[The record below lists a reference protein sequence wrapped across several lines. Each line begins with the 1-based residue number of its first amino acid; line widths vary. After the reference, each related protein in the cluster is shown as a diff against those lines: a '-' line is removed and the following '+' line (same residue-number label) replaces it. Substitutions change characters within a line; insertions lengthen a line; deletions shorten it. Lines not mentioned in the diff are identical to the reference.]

1 MTRHLRGLMAA
12 LAVGAMVTAAPSVAQ
27 VAAPDITPPTLNLPA
42 RGSFVPLSTI
52 TGTPFDPDN
61 GWPEATGV
69 EMRVQWSAT
78 DASRVCGYR
87 VREVYDED
95 VSAWTAWGNR
105 TTSVTRSTSDYD
117 DQEGGGTDKFWGYDV
132 EARDCA
138 GNTSLKF
145 SRLAPVV
152 YQQDGLS
159 YRYGTLAVTTTG
171 SWATTYCACWSAGTA
186 LRTVARGARINFA
199 MPQDI
204 TVGSPYMVGL
214 VMERAPDRGKAQVL
228 IDGVVV
234 ATIDTR
240 ASTKV
245 HRSIVWS
252 GTLIG
257 DQTLSVV
264 NLATS
269 GRPRIDVD
277 AVVSSAR
284 TATGGPG

>member
-1 MTRHLRGLMAA
+1 MTRRLPCLVAA
-12 LAVGAMVTAAPSVAQ
+12 LAVGAVVTAAPSVAR
-27 VAAPDITPPTLNLPA
+27 VAAPDTTPPTLNLPA

-52 TGTPFDPDN
+52 TATTFDSEN

-69 EMRVQWSAT
+69 EMRLQWSAT
-78 DASRVCGYR
+78 DASGVCGYR
-87 VREVYDED
+87 VREVDDEGPR
-95 VSAWTAWGNR
+95 AWSAWGNR

-117 DQEGGGTDKFWGYDV
+117 DQEGGGVDKFWGYDV
-132 EARDCA
+132 QVRDCA

-159 YRYGTLAVTTTG
+159 YRYGTLDVTTTG
-171 SWATTYCACWSAGTA
+171 SWATTSCACWSAGTA
-186 LRTVARGARINFA
+186 LKTVAKGARINFA
-199 MPQDI
+199 MPEDTI
-204 TVGSPYMVGL
+204 VGVPYVVAL

-228 IDGVVV
+228 IDDVVV

-252 GTLIG
+252 GTLVG
-257 DQTLSVV
+257 NQTLSVV
-264 NLATS
+264 NLATN

-277 AVVSSAR
+277 AVVSSANV
-284 TATGGPG
+284 